1 MMFSDAADVT
11 SCCVGS
17 DSGGENKRRRTEIT
31 LQNLREEMR
40 EEQIIHTLALAT
52 HSIPKWSADRDN

>member
-17 DSGGENKRRRTEIT
+17 GSGGENKRRRTEVT
-31 LQNLREEMR
+31 LQNSREEMR
-40 EEQIIHTLALAT
+40 EEQIHTLALAT
-52 HSIPKWSADRDN
+52 HSIPKWSTDRDN